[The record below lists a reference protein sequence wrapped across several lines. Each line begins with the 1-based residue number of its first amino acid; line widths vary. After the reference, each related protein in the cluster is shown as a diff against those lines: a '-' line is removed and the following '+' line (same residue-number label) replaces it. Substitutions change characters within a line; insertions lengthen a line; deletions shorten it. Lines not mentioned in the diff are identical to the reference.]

1 MSPAGGAVTLA
12 YEQVRYGRAAA
23 SRREIK
29 LDPDPASVRTARDF
43 VRSNL
48 CDLGFPES
56 VDDAVLIASEL
67 VTNAVREAPDT
78 PCLVAIRIDRGCPVL
93 EVHDCS
99 PEGVELRPAD
109 FVSEHG
115 RGLHVVDALC
125 AEWDCVQ
132 SGGGS
137 KAVIVRLAKGEG
149 KRK

>member
-1 MSPAGGAVTLA
+1 MTTGAVTGPA
-12 YEQVRYGRAAA
+12 TAV

-29 LDPDPASVRTARDF
+29 LDPEPASVRTARDF
-43 VRSNL
+43 IRSSL
-48 CDLGFPES
+48 RDLGFPES

-78 PCLVAIRIDRGCPVL
+78 PCLVAISADRGGPVL

-99 PEGVELRPAD
+99 PEGLKPRPAD

-115 RGLHVVDALC
+115 RGLHVVEALC

-132 SGGGS
+132 SGGG
-137 KAVIVRLAKGEG
+137 KAVIVKLARGEG
-149 KRK
+149 ERK

>member
-1 MSPAGGAVTLA
+1 VHVRFGPGATGKGPNTGHLA
-12 YEQVRYGRAAA
+12 SG
-23 SRREIK
+23 
-29 LDPDPASVRTARDF
+29 LP
-43 VRSNL
+43 
-48 CDLGFPES
+48 
-56 VDDAVLIASEL
+56 VL
-67 VTNAVREAPDT
+67 REAPDT
-78 PCLVAIRIDRGCPVL
+78 PCLVAIGIDGGCPVL